1 MSTAIIV
8 KSVDSKAVTAAIIS
22 FTLSV
27 IDKLAGKYGFDKEEA
42 AEFININSISVKV
55 GKSKRVVPSFLLP
68 WCGKICSDNCQ
79 AIKKNRGLMTQ
90 CSALPK
96 TGSTFCG
103 PCEKSIDPQVGA
115 PPLGIIA
122 DRLDPEWTDPNGK
135 KPVKF
140 AKVMASIKI
149 GDVPVT
155 IEQVKEEAAK
165 FDMVISESEFVL
177 DKPVRKVKK
186 EKDVSSSDDDS
197 GSDKKRG
204 RPKKVKPMSS
214 GASSSGDD
222 LIASLLDAAKLKK
235 QSDPAPN
242 VVVEPEPV
250 KEAEPEPVKA
260 AEPKKEKKV
269 TKKEKKEKEAM
280 PKEEKEATP
289 KKATP
294 KKEKEATPKKA
305 TPKKA
310 TTKKEKEKEDLGL
323 ETSDEEDEPV
333 TKTNGASD
341 GELSEEEE
349 EDSTINVTK
358 FEFEGKEYLRS
369 KEGEVYDTESY
380 DEIGK
385 WDEDSKKIV
394 FE

>member
-22 FTLSV
+22 FTMSV

-96 TGSTFCG
+96 AGSTFCG
-103 PCEKSIDPQVGA
+103 PCEKSIDPQIGT

-122 DRLDPEWTDPNGK
+122 DRLASDWTDPNGK

-165 FDMVISESEFVL
+165 FDMVIAESEFVL

-186 EKDVSSSDDDS
+186 EKDVSSSDDDSGS

-235 QSDPAPN
+235 QTDPAPN

-250 KEAEPEPVKA
+250 KEAEPKKEKEKKVTKKE

-269 TKKEKKEKEAM
+269 TKKEAM
-280 PKEEKEATP
+280 PKEATP
-289 KKATP
+289 KEATP
-294 KKEKEATPKKA
+294 KKEKE
-305 TPKKA
+305 
-310 TTKKEKEKEDLGL
+310 DLGL
-323 ETSDEEDEPV
+323 DTSDEEDEPG
-333 TKTNGASD
+333 TKTTGASD

-349 EDSTINVTK
+349 EDGTINVTK

-369 KEGEVYDTESY
+369 KEGDVYDTESY

-385 WDEDSKKIV
+385 WDEESKKIV
-394 FE
+394 FG

>member
-8 KSVDSKAVTAAIIS
+8 KSVDSKAVTTAIIS
-22 FTLSV
+22 FTMSV

-96 TGSTFCG
+96 AGSTFCG
-103 PCEKSIDPQVGA
+103 PCEKSIDPQIGT

-122 DRLDPEWTDPNGK
+122 DRLAPDWTDPNGK

-165 FDMVISESEFVL
+165 FDMVIAESEFVL
-177 DKPVRKVKK
+177 DKPVRKMKK
-186 EKDVSSSDDDS
+186 EKDVSSSDDDSGS

-222 LIASLLDAAKLKK
+222 LIASLLDEAKHKK
-235 QSDPAPN
+235 QPDPVPN

-250 KEAEPEPVKA
+250 KEAEPKKEKEKKVTKKE

-269 TKKEKKEKEAM
+269 TKKEAA
-280 PKEEKEATP
+280 PKEATP
-289 KKATP
+289 KEATPKEATPKEATPKEATPKEATPKEATP
-294 KKEKEATPKKA
+294 KKEKE
-305 TPKKA
+305 
-310 TTKKEKEKEDLGL
+310 DL
-323 ETSDEEDEPV
+323 
-333 TKTNGASD
+333 
-341 GELSEEEE
+341 
-349 EDSTINVTK
+349 
-358 FEFEGKEYLRS
+358 
-369 KEGEVYDTESY
+369 
-380 DEIGK
+380 
-385 WDEDSKKIV
+385 
-394 FE
+394 